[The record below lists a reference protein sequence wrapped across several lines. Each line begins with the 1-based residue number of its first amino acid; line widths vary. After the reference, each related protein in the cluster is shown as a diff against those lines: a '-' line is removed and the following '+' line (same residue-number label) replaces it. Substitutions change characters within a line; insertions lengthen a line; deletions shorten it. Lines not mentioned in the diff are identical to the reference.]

1 MLELTQNWTQAYSK
15 HVSRNIGHITREE
28 QEMLRT
34 TPIGVFG
41 VGGIGGLLSEFL
53 VRAGC
58 ERLVI
63 CDRDVFDLSNLN
75 RQICVKKHIG
85 LSKIDVV
92 DEKLGKINE
101 CVHVDKYDAVNA
113 KNIKK
118 LLKDVKVVALTL
130 DDPIGSIL
138 IARGCQK
145 RGIPMVETWGIPY
158 IWSFWFAKG
167 SIDYETCYGL
177 DTHEMTT
184 HELLNSEMTSF
195 GNLLPK
201 LLQFPDIDKIYD
213 REPGMWD
220 QMKKGE
226 VPYRSFAPFIGIA
239 ASYLCSEIIFA
250 GLLGVKSMNLAPNVS
265 GFDYLRMKPF
275 QFKMK

>member
-1 MLELTQNWTQAYSK
+1 MLKLIPSWSKDYSQ
-15 HVSRNIGHITREE
+15 HISRNLGHVTPEE
-28 QEMLRT
+28 QEFLRT

-41 VGGIGGLLSEFL
+41 VGGIGGLLSELL

-58 ERLVI
+58 ERLII
-63 CDRDVFDLSNLN
+63 CDRDVFDMSNLN
-75 RQICVKKHIG
+75 RQICLKEHIG
-85 LSKIDVV
+85 MRKIDVV
-92 DEKLGKINE
+92 EEKLVKINK
-101 CVHVDKYDAVNA
+101 CVQVEKYDAVNERT
-113 KNIKK
+113 IDK
-118 LLKDVKVVALTL
+118 LLKEVKLVALTL

-138 IARGCQK
+138 IARGCRK

-158 IWSFWFAKG
+158 LWSFWFAEG

-177 DTHEMTT
+177 NTHKMTIF
-184 HELLNSEMTSF
+184 ELLNSEMPSF

-201 LLQFPDIDKIYD
+201 LLQFPGIDMVYD

-220 QMKKGE
+220 LMKNGE

-239 ASYLCSEIIFA
+239 ASYLCMEIIFA
-250 GLLGVKSMNLAPNVS
+250 GLLKVKTMNLAPNVS